1 MADGL
6 GMPKPDHAI
15 LQSMGEGTMTNGAR
29 YARERIVRALVQAQV
44 PEAIQDIILHHHDR
58 AVDSAARH
66 GYEQAV
72 AIGLTGAA
80 SSLLGGG
87 KKILPA
93 ATKETTKKS
102 TSPAPSPSSP
112 TALTVGAGSVESDEQ
127 KLATEIAA
135 ATEEAIV
142 AKWSALPVPDGH
154 EALTSVLEE
163 AINQSANGKGLERHA
178 DGRPFHDLPILR
190 EALIIAAPLWWSR

>member
-15 LQSMGEGTMTNGAR
+15 LQSMGEGIMTNGAR

-58 AVDSAARH
+58 AVESAARH

-80 SSLLGGG
+80 SSLIGGG
-87 KKILPA
+87 
-93 ATKETTKKS
+93 
-102 TSPAPSPSSP
+102 
-112 TALTVGAGSVESDEQ
+112 
-127 KLATEIAA
+127 
-135 ATEEAIV
+135 
-142 AKWSALPVPDGH
+142 
-154 EALTSVLEE
+154 
-163 AINQSANGKGLERHA
+163 R
-178 DGRPFHDLPILR
+178 
-190 EALIIAAPLWWSR
+190 